1 MHHRMPA
8 VADPLRRLRG
18 GQVCHS
24 NMPPRLRRRF
34 FSSRSAIA
42 SASARAQSVQ
52 KTPRRP
58 PPPPRQTP
66 PCMRRTCSPNLHLRS
81 GQGPAPARRWSSPAC
96 PSWVSLCSICISP
109 EVVIQIGV
117 QSMEPHAVK
126 AAPEGHA
133 PRQLP
138 DMVREYPSMLI
149 GSPASLAAR
158 LSNSTICNENAGS
171 SRRHHQCQQGDAE
184 HGVERGAQLAP
195 GGAAQRLRRRRAG
208 GKAQQ
213 ARNEAGAPSIANT
226 ESRSNGCVHE
236 GEKPPQR
243 RAGSD
248 SLKR

>member
-1 MHHRMPA
+1 
-8 VADPLRRLRG
+8 
-18 GQVCHS
+18 
-24 NMPPRLRRRF
+24 
-34 FSSRSAIA
+34 
-42 SASARAQSVQ
+42 
-52 KTPRRP
+52 
-58 PPPPRQTP
+58 
-66 PCMRRTCSPNLHLRS
+66 MRRTCSPNLHLRS

-117 QSMEPHAVK
+117 QSMESHAVK